1 MFLQIEDDP
10 YTIDIK
16 VTEPHKVGDGMGA
29 YIVYKI
35 ITQVM
40 YLSSSHAPGHF
51 QQGGGGWGAY
61 SVTAVHTSVLSVGN
75 KNGFCLIFLK
85 SIGFIVYIQ
94 VYNHKI

>member
-51 QQGGGGWGAY
+51 QQRGGAG
-61 SVTAVHTSVLSVGN
+61 VH
-75 KNGFCLIFLK
+75 
-85 SIGFIVYIQ
+85 IVSPLAI
-94 VYNHKI
+94 HPSCP